1 MFPFFPLVHEYVP
14 RHSLE
19 RFHFRGACGMIPPR
33 AKGRSSSRFLVFLGA
48 LSIVYSQS
56 TKKSILG
63 IDIDIYI
70 YRYRYRYRYKY
81 RYLPTAGIFLYSER
95 CFWSQQST
103 EPRFTQPMKSGQ
115 SQPRMP
121 LWLYWWIINGW
132 RIFPINLAR
141 NGMHMPSVIH
151 WFRKLRKPLTHIYSA

>member
-70 YRYRYRYRYKY
+70 YIDIDIDIDINID
-81 RYLPTAGIFLYSER
+81 IFLQLVYSYIAKDVFEV
-95 CFWSQQST
+95 S
-103 EPRFTQPMKSGQ
+103 
-115 SQPRMP
+115 
-121 LWLYWWIINGW
+121 
-132 RIFPINLAR
+132 NLL
-141 NGMHMPSVIH
+141 NQGLPS
-151 WFRKLRKPLTHIYSA
+151 R